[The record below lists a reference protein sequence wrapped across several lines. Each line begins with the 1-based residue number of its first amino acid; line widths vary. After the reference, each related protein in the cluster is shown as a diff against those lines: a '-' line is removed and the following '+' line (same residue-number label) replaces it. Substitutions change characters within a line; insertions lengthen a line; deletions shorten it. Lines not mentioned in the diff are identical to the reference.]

1 VKPCVALRIE
11 APSILDAQR
20 RSHGDRRKR
29 RQPESGGDQEEEY
42 PHAKH
47 LVIIRAISTEL
58 ADVAKKRRAPDKKS
72 R

>member
-1 VKPCVALRIE
+1 VKPCVALCIE

-20 RSHGDRRKR
+20 RSHGGRRKR
-29 RQPESGGDQEEEY
+29 RQPEGGGDQEEEY

-47 LVIIRAISTEL
+47 LVIIAAISTEL
-58 ADVAKKRRAPDKKS
+58 ADVAKKRRATDKKS